1 MLWRQVQKEAV
12 AKEYANARYQQPY
25 QTAMYETAVL
35 LEAQRWHTHE
45 YEAVI
50 GKLQPGDLTVGDPLS
65 LPSLQGQISC
75 GFGARNASE
84 ISDVLVTPAPLWSAS
99 KTGHI
104 LSVLGRPLSDLAAIC
119 ALHAMDA

>member
-65 LPSLQGQISC
+65 LPSR
-75 GFGARNASE
+75 FRVASE
-84 ISDVLVTPAPLWSAS
+84 PGMPL
-99 KTGHI
+99 
-104 LSVLGRPLSDLAAIC
+104 RFQ
-119 ALHAMDA
+119 MF